1 MTANTALALTL
12 AKGGTRPDPRGDAGT
27 YTFRYGILPHAGGF
41 SAAVAR
47 AGMRFDRTPLSLPGT
62 LALPAF
68 LWTDRPN
75 IVVETVKPC
84 EDSGHAVIARLYEC
98 EGTRTRAFLHTGF
111 ETTRAEVCD
120 MMERPLFPIQPGD
133 DLNFGPFEIKTI
145 KLYYDTGEVTK

>member
-1 MTANTALALTL
+1 
-12 AKGGTRPDPRGDAGT
+12 
-27 YTFRYGILPHAGGF
+27 
-41 SAAVAR
+41 
-47 AGMRFDRTPLSLPGT
+47 MRFDRTPLSLPGT
-62 LALPAF
+62 LALPAS